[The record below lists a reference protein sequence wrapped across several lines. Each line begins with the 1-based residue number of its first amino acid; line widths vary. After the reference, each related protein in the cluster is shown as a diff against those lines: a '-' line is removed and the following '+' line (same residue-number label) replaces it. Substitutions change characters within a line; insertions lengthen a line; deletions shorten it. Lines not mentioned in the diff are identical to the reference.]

1 MNARYVIFSQ
11 RAFNAIV
18 TETLDKNPIETGGI
32 FLGYILDNGAWVV
45 IENIPPGDNATH
57 RQAYFEYDVD
67 FVNYLSNVVAKQYQ
81 GNLQLL
87 GLWHRHPGS
96 MDFFSNTDDGTNLKF
111 AQDRECGAVSAL
123 VNCDPKMRI
132 TMYAV
137 SQHGSYTPIPWYVD
151 DGQTIPERM
160 LNLRFISEDDLPIV
174 NGHGD
179 TRSTPQQPAT
189 PITDDQ
195 QQLEVESTSNEGRES
210 YGIRQAISDFYA
222 IISKLIHK

>member
-18 TETLDKNPIETGGI
+18 TETLDKDPIETGGI

-57 RQAYFEYDVD
+57 RQAYFEYDVG

-123 VNCDPKMRI
+123 VNCDSRMRI

-137 SQHGSYTPIPWYVD
+137 SQHGDYTPIPWYVD

-160 LNLRFISEDDLPIV
+160 LTLRFISEDDLPIV
-174 NGHGD
+174 DGHGGA
-179 TRSTPQQPAT
+179 RSIQQQPAAPEAT
-189 PITDDQ
+189 SQ
-195 QQLEVESTSNEGRES
+195 QQLEVDHTSNEGREP
-210 YGIRQAISDFYA
+210 YGIRQAIRDFHT
-222 IISKLIHK
+222 IISKLMRQ